1 MEKKLKYLTI
11 LVLSTLTSLAITLN
25 IKFDNPKNL
34 EISFY
39 GSILMFLF
47 LILVFFLIYKKEYFK
62 EKISKIQFA
71 LASIFSIFMLIGN
84 SYEKLSIWNLIFGS
98 TKLFIISIL
107 QGMGYTFLL
116 YLLINKFYKLLNIN
130 LNKSSK
136 LKNFFDKNTFIK
148 SLIIIIICWM
158 PYIIAFYPAI
168 LSPDPSNQI
177 KQFFGIHTKYLDS
190 VIPLDPNV
198 TITNH
203 HPVIHTILLGGCVK
217 IGRMISSDNLG
228 LFIYSIIQ
236 ISIFSTV
243 LAYTIKYM
251 KKLKTPYF
259 LRLITLLIYALVPA
273 FPLYAMSAVKDT
285 IFTSLVIIYVI
296 MLFELIK
303 SSNKEKID
311 YKKIFLY
318 IILILFIMLF
328 RNNGIYLVVMSLPF
342 LLFIDKLNRK
352 KIIILLIVPLILFKS
367 FTNILLPYLKIT
379 PGSIREMLS
388 IPFQQ
393 TARYV
398 KEHNEDITK
407 EEKEI
412 IDKILEY
419 DTLADR
425 YKPEI
430 ADPVKNKYNKYAT
443 DEDLKE
449 YFNVWFQELKKYPKS
464 YFEATINNTYGYYY
478 PLKTNWYIYCKFD
491 KRITENGFNYHYN
504 SLKTSRTILSSF
516 GLIFPYIPLLNIF
529 VNIGFNVWLLIFMF
543 GYLFYKEKYK
553 ELIYLSPS
561 FVLVLVCIASPVNTY
576 FRYALPYVF
585 ALMLNFGLFMK
596 EGVLNEE

>member
-1 MEKKLKYLTI
+1 MLNRRKNLITLILSIIYSTCIIIGYSFMLTNSFKWIDKHLFINIVLYIILVSIIYIILNKIFTILDNKKTNIIKFNKIKKLKLYNRFNKRT
-11 LVLSTLTSLAITLN
+11 
-25 IKFDNPKNL
+25 
-34 EISFY
+34 
-39 GSILMFLF
+39 FLF
-47 LILVFFLIYKKEYFK
+47 SL
-62 EKISKIQFA
+62 
-71 LASIFSIFMLIGN
+71 IFM
-84 SYEKLSIWNLIFGS
+84 
-98 TKLFIISIL
+98 
-107 QGMGYTFLL
+107 
-116 YLLINKFYKLLNIN
+116 
-130 LNKSSK
+130 
-136 LKNFFDKNTFIK
+136 
-148 SLIIIIICWM
+148 IICWL
-158 PYIIAFYPAI
+158 PYIISFYPAI
-168 LSPDPSNQI
+168 LSPDPSFQI
-177 KQFFGIHTKYLDS
+177 RQYFGIPNKYSDYS
-190 VIPLDPNV
+190 IMIDPNI

-203 HPVIHTILLGGCVK
+203 HPVIHTLLLGTCVK
-217 IGRMISSDNLG
+217 IGTIINNVNIG
-228 LFIYSIIQ
+228 LFLYSLIQTIIL
-236 ISIFSTV
+236 SST
-243 LAYTIKYM
+243 LAYTIKF
-251 KKLKTPYF
+251 LKDNNNSNNY
-259 LRLITLLIYALVPA
+259 LILMLLIYSFVPV
-273 FPLYAMSAVKDT
+273 FPFYSMSAVKDV
-285 IFTSLVIIYVI
+285 IFGSFII
-296 MLFELIK
+296 
-303 SSNKEKID
+303 
-311 YKKIFLY
+311 LY
-318 IILILFIMLF
+318 IISLYKMIKKDDIKFKKIIKVVFLLILIILF
-328 RNNGIYLVVMSLPF
+328 RNNGIHTIILSFPL
-342 LLFIDKLNRK
+342 LLFMRK
-352 KIIILLIVPLILFKS
+352 KLKYKLKILTIFIFIIVFNFSYNSMI
-367 FTNILLPYLKIT
+367 LPYFKIT
-379 PGSIREMLS
+379 PTSIREKLS

-543 GYLFYKEKYK
+543 GYLFYKKKYK